1 MNRSCVYITTST
13 VVLLTAMIACVLPG
27 QTMQPAPVAN
37 PINIETAVAGTAQAA
52 EQQTQQANAVSAT
65 ETFAPTDAPTP
76 TPKVSSSGAAL
87 VNLADGSVQFLDYA
101 AGVQMVLPAGFI
113 VFRVGEPEYYA
124 AWERPEMQNPEFR
137 DIFSAMQNLDPKN
150 LRAVALDARPEHMPN
165 GILTGI
171 SVIFLPGDTTT
182 LEEWEKDRKSR
193 RNPSADYKFI
203 SSSYSQTTSG
213 IRDLVVELSYRNQ
226 KGTIYE
232 RPVYFSL
239 PSGTLHIDLETDLS
253 YKDAALLE
261 FDRVLSSLTLLHP

>member
-1 MNRSCVYITTST
+1 MNQNFLRHT
-13 VVLLTAMIACVLPG
+13 VSAFVLLLAIVACVLPG
-27 QTMQPAPVAN
+27 QAPRSVPAPN
-37 PINIETAVAGTAQAA
+37 SINIETAVAGTAQAA
-52 EQQTQQANAVSAT
+52 AQQTQQASSPTAT
-65 ETFAPTDAPTP
+65 IAPADTVTP
-76 TPKVSSSGAAL
+76 APKVSSSGAAL

-101 AGVQMVLPAGFI
+101 AGVQIVLPAGFI

-124 AWERPEMQNPEFR
+124 AWEKPEMQNSEFQ

-150 LRAVALDARPEHMPN
+150 LRVVALDARPEHMPN

-193 RNPSADYKFI
+193 RSPSADYKFI
-203 SSSYSQTTSG
+203 SSSYSQTPSG

-253 YKDAALLE
+253 YKDVALLE
-261 FDRVLSSLTLLHP
+261 FDRVLSSVTLLNP